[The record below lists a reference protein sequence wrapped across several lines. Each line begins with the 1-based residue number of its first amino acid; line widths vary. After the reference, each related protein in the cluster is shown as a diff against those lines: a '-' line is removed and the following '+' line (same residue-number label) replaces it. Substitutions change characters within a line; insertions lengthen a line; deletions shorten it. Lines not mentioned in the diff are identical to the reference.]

1 MSIDAAALRVTIS
14 ADSAPAERGIKSFS
28 SKLNRAGKGFAVTG
42 GILTGAITL
51 PLLGIATN
59 ALSMA
64 ADFEQSMNVLQQVTG
79 ASTATMA
86 AMNAQALALGASTVF
101 SAGEA
106 AAAML
111 ELGKA
116 GMGTSDIMAS
126 IPGVMSLAAAGGIE
140 LATAANL
147 TANALNAFH
156 LGASEAG
163 RVADLLAAGANASS
177 ASIGDLGAG
186 LQAAGFAF
194 ASANQPIE
202 NLVASLAILTNV
214 GLTGSDA
221 GTALKNAFMR
231 MMNPTQE
238 AAALIKQ
245 MGISF
250 YDASGTMKALPDIID
265 MLNGAL
271 AGMTNQQR
279 DATLST
285 LFMSDGMKAMIPLL
299 DQGSTGFNKMVG
311 EVTKVG
317 AASDVAGAR
326 MKGLSG
332 GLEYLSGSVDSF
344 LIGAAQPF
352 LGVLNNIVLSVADAI
367 TAFGGLPPTVIMATE
382 AFLGIAAAI
391 GPVLLVLGGLA
402 MALASPLLPIALLIV
417 GVVAL
422 AAAWATN
429 IGGIQEVTA
438 TAFAPVQEWFSSTL
452 AGAQTLAAG
461 IATAFSNTKFP
472 SIEALWNDFKAG
484 DFDTIASKITS
495 TAYTL
500 MVNLDA
506 ELNITGKANE
516 LKAQL
521 VGAVNSL
528 GTAISNLDFS
538 GATANASKMRDG
550 ILSGISGAIDSV
562 DWAGGGATFAGMI
575 SGLTSAVSSLD
586 FSGIDWIGVL
596 QAALLGRINLAIRA
610 IQWVISSDNFGGLVT
625 AVENAFKAIPWTDL
639 GNAFLGLGAAVM
651 GQLSK
656 IGADIIKDFG
666 VALPKLPEFKMPE
679 FKLPKMPVIHLPP
692 PTFIVPD
699 PAPITL
705 KAPEIVVPKTEA
717 PKISWTEMLSG
728 MMDSLST
735 SINNFNFATV
745 GANAADAIFGAVAGA
760 VMAAAGA
767 AKWAADI
774 DQAIVGALKGI
785 DFKGLG
791 QTFLDI
797 NLQVGQAITDFASSF
812 GEKARGLATSFAG
825 LSLSVGQAITEF
837 ASGFGEQVRKIFG
850 GGLQQIGASL
860 GSFTLKLPE
869 LKWSD
874 YVMAVDW
881 ISYIPTLAW
890 DAFVAAV
897 NWQAFIGALAWDTF
911 VTAMGWSSFVPTVD
925 WASFVPGISWIDFVP
940 QINWGTFINSISW
953 GDFVPSVNWRDFI
966 PFFGGGGGGGTPS
979 GGGQDNLPAGPHA
992 AGGMDYWRGGRLLVG
1007 ERGPELVDLP
1017 RGSSVYSHQDSM
1029 AMAGGGT
1036 TVNIYANVA
1045 SDIDVESLANRVARV
1060 ISRKQR

>member
-1 MSIDAAALRVTIS
+1 MSIDAAALRVTVS
-14 ADSAPAERGIKSFS
+14 ADSAPAERGLKSFS
-28 SKLNRAGKGFAVTG
+28 NKLSSAGKNMTIAG
-42 GILTGAITL
+42 GIMSAAITA
-51 PLLGIATN
+51 PLIGIATN

-64 ADFEQSMNVLQQVTG
+64 ADFEQSMDILQQVTG
-79 ASTATMA
+79 ASTDTMA

-106 AAAML
+106 ANAML

-126 IPGVMSLAAAGGIE
+126 IPGVMSLAAAGGMD
-140 LATAANL
+140 LANAANL

-156 LGASEAG
+156 LDASEAG

-177 ASIGDLGAG
+177 ASMTDLGQG

-238 AAALIKQ
+238 AADLIKAL
-245 MGISF
+245 GISF

-265 MLNGAL
+265 MLNAAL
-271 AGMTNQQR
+271 GGMTDQQR

-352 LGVLNNIVLSVADAI
+352 LGVLNSVVVGIADAI
-367 TAFGGLPPTVIMATE
+367 TSFGALSPTVILATE
-382 AFLGIAAAI
+382 AFVGILAAI
-391 GPVLLVLGGLA
+391 GPVLLILGGLA
-402 MALASPLLPIALLIV
+402 EALASPLLPIALLIV
-417 GVVAL
+417 GVAAL
-422 AAAWATN
+422 GAAWAAN
-429 IGGIQEVTA
+429 LGGIQDVTA
-438 TAFAPVQEWFSSTL
+438 AAFAPVQEWFSSTL
-452 AGAQTLAAG
+452 AGAQTLATG

-538 GATANASKMRDG
+538 GATANAGKMRDG
-550 ILSGISGAIDSV
+550 ILSGISSAIDSV
-562 DWAGGGATFAGMI
+562 DWAGGGATFAGLI
-575 SGLTSAVSSLD
+575 TGLTSAVSSLD
-586 FSGIDWIGVL
+586 FSGIDWATLLQSALVAPVGAAIAAINWVIGSDSFAGLETSVQTAISEVPWADISVSTSGL
-596 QAALLGRINLAIRA
+596 EAAIGGRISAAFSSITSGVSGQLGKIDIDWGALAIDT
-610 IQWVISSDNFGGLVT
+610 VGLVNALT
-625 AVENAFKAIPWTDL
+625 ASINSINWGDL
-639 GNAFLGLGAAVM
+639 GANVANGIMGA
-651 GQLSK
+651 
-656 IGADIIKDFG
+656 I
-666 VALPKLPEFKMPE
+666 
-679 FKLPKMPVIHLPP
+679 
-692 PTFIVPD
+692 
-699 PAPITL
+699 
-705 KAPEIVVPKTEA
+705 
-717 PKISWTEMLSG
+717 
-728 MMDSLST
+728 
-735 SINNFNFATV
+735 
-745 GANAADAIFGAVAGA
+745 AGA
-760 VMAAAGA
+760 VQIGVNFAAIKDQVVASTVGLAANIGLEIGKALAGVNV
-767 AKWAADI
+767 
-774 DQAIVGALKGI
+774 VGSL
-785 DFKGLG
+785 
-791 QTFLDI
+791 
-797 NLQVGQAITDFASSF
+797 
-812 GEKARGLATSFAG
+812 EGLATSINEAATAFAG
-825 LSLSVGQAITEF
+825 RF
-837 ASGFGEQVRKIFG
+837 
-850 GGLQQIGASL
+850 IGAIALQGMAIGDAFGAVIANALGQVQTSL
-860 GSFTLKLPE
+860 GTFTFDLPKLS
-869 LKWSD
+869 WD
-874 YVMAVDW
+874 VFVTTIAW
-881 ISYIPTLAW
+881 INFIPVLAW
-890 DAFVAAV
+890 DSFVAAIS
-897 NWQAFIGALAWDTF
+897 WSTYIFSLGWETFITAL
-911 VTAMGWSSFVPTVD
+911 GWSSFVPSID
-925 WASFVPGISWIDFVP
+925 WTAFVPGINWSVFVP
-940 QINWGTFINSISW
+940 QINWGAFVDSIGW
-953 GDFVPSVNWRDFI
+953 GDFIPSVNWRDFI
-966 PFFGGGGGGGTPS
+966 PFFGGGGGGS
-979 GGGQDNLPAGPHA
+979 GGPGQDVLPGIPAGA
-992 AGGMDYWRGGRLLVG
+992 NGFSNFRGGMALVG

-1017 RGSSVYSHQDSM
+1017 RGSNVYSHRDSM
-1029 AMAGGGT
+1029 QMAGDGGT
-1036 TVNIYANVA
+1036 TINIYANVA
-1045 SDIDVESLANRVARV
+1045 SDIDIESMAQKIARV
-1060 ISRKQR
+1060 IARKQR